1 MLYKKRNWL
10 LYIEIIRFVKYE
22 GVNEMKINVS
32 LILTGGRSFWGK
44 VWYTDIIIQLRE
56 KKVLM
61 TDSYVCID
69 LETTGLNPRTDK
81 IIEIGAVR
89 VENNRIVEQW
99 ETFVNPGRQLEERII
114 ELTGIRDEQLAQ
126 APPVGEVLSEFLEL
140 AGDEVLLGHRVL
152 FDYSFLKKAMV
163 DEKRSFE
170 RKGIDTLKIARK
182 YLADLES
189 RSLAYLC
196 GHFAIPHSAHRALND
211 AVATVELYR
220 RLTELYYG
228 QEEAEGRKSLFH
240 PGDLHFQVKRDTP
253 ATIPQKEQLYK
264 LADKH
269 KLIIDY
275 DIEQLTR
282 SEASRRIDRL
292 LAEYGR

>member
-1 MLYKKRNWL
+1 
-10 LYIEIIRFVKYE
+10 
-22 GVNEMKINVS
+22 
-32 LILTGGRSFWGK
+32 
-44 VWYTDIIIQLRE
+44 
-56 KKVLM
+56 M

-89 VENNRIVEQW
+89 VENKRIVKQW
-99 ETFVNPGRQLEERII
+99 DTFVNPGRPLEERII
-114 ELTGIRDEQLAQ
+114 ELTGIRDEQLAE
-126 APPVGEVLSEFLEL
+126 APSIGEVLPDLLEL
-140 AGDEVLLGHRVL
+140 IGDEVLLGHRVL
-152 FDYSFLKKAMV
+152 FDYSFIKKAMV
-163 DEKRSFE
+163 DEKRVFE

-196 GHFAIPHSAHRALND
+196 EYYKIPHSAHRALND
-211 AVATVELYR
+211 ALATVELYHKF
-220 RLTELYYG
+220 TELYYG
-228 QEEAEGRKSLFH
+228 QEEAESGKSLFV
-240 PGDLHFQVKRDTP
+240 PKELHYQVKRDTP

-269 KLIIDY
+269 KLVIDY
-275 DIEQLTR
+275 DIEKMTR